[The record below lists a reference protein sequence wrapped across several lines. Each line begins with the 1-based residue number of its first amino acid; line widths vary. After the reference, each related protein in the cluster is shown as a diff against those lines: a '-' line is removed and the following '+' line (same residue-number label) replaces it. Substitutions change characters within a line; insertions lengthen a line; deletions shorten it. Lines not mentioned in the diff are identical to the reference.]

1 MNHPAGMILNIS
13 WRSSEA
19 KKTRIVQSGFTQ
31 ITAKVMKI
39 QQILTSTRNMFF
51 SNKLQLNKNS

>member
-19 KKTRIVQSGFTQ
+19 KKKSIVQSGFTQ
-31 ITAKVMKI
+31 ITAKVINI
-39 QQILTSTRNMFF
+39 QQNLTSI
-51 SNKLQLNKNS
+51 